1 MYINVVTRTCIY
13 VTCTKKKKKKK
24 KKKKMGHSTSG
35 AGVHVVLPMM
45 LPEIAPDEFNRSR
58 FPFAAPQV

>member
-1 MYINVVTRTCIY
+1 MIVYINVVTRTCIY

-24 KKKKMGHSTSG
+24 KMGHSAIG